1 MPEECSV
8 EITFYRAVLFDMDGV
23 ITDTMPLH
31 FEAWKTSL
39 EPYGVAVDI
48 MDVYLREGMTSQ
60 MMAREIIRAKG
71 KALSDE
77 EMKKAVD
84 EKTRIFSELVLKQ
97 AQAYDCVRET
107 LRMLRNNGIK
117 LALVTGSKR
126 ESVSSVLK
134 KVGLEGAFDV
144 IVSADDITN
153 GKPDPEPYLVAMK
166 KLDVPAL
173 DCVVVENAPLGI
185 KAAKAAKVGFVMALE
200 TTLDASYLQEA
211 DNIIPSFSGLLQC
224 LARRFEARPGR
235 AIM

>member
-1 MPEECSV
+1 MPEECSI

-31 FEAWKTSL
+31 FEAWKTAF
-39 EPYGVAVDI
+39 EPFGVTVDK
-48 MDVYLREGMTSQ
+48 MDVYLREGMTSKA
-60 MMAREIIRAKG
+60 MAQEIARAKG
-71 KALSDE
+71 KVIPE
-77 EMKKAVD
+77 EVMNMIVD
-84 EKTRIFSELVLKQ
+84 EKTGIFSELVLEQ
-97 AQAYDCVRET
+97 AISYDCVRET
-107 LRMLRNNGIK
+107 LKMLRNNDIK

-126 ESVSSVLK
+126 VSLVSVLK

-153 GKPDPEPYLVAMK
+153 GKPDPEPYLVAME
-166 KLDVPAL
+166 KLEVPAL

-185 KAAKAAKVGFVMALE
+185 KAAKAAKVGFVIALKS
-200 TTLDASYLQEA
+200 TLDASYLQEA
-211 DNIIPSFSGLLQC
+211 DNIIPSFPDLHQC